1 MARWFV
7 NPRKRRRSHKRR
19 HRATHRRRAV
29 RTRGG
34 QHRPRVHVS
43 GHRFILGSRS
53 PYKGRIHRVNP
64 IIRNPIIRNPFIREV
79 GMYGLN
85 PRRRRRHHYRH
96 NPIIRNPGG
105 AGAPTLQGVMR
116 DPLGI
121 VTQGF
126 TAVGT
131 AYLTNS
137 IPNLFATTI
146 PFLGGV
152 DMVSKLLR
160 GVARVVVGGFVY
172 GAVRSLAPRQAPAA
186 AVGAAIGSIGATVLD
201 LLNTRLILGYGDVV
215 QTPGMLLGGVGSI
228 FGGAPAGATAGYRGM
243 GAYTRPMGRLGAYTR
258 PMGGYRGIYGSG
270 SMAMMGTG
278 SSIYG

>member
-7 NPRKRRRSHKRR
+7 NPRKRRSHKRR
-19 HRATHRRRAV
+19 HRATSRRRRAV

-34 QHRPRVHVS
+34 QHRPRVRIS
-43 GHRFILGSRS
+43 GHRFLLGSRS
-53 PYKGRIHRVNP
+53 PYKGKVHRVNP

-116 DPLGI
+116 NPLGI
-121 VTQGF
+121 VSQGF
-126 TAVGT
+126 TAVGA
-131 AYLTNS
+131 AYMTNS
-137 IPNLFATTI
+137 IPNMFGLF
-146 PFLGGV
+146 PGV
-152 DMVSKLLR
+152 DLVSKLLR
-160 GVARVVVGGFVY
+160 GAVRVVVGGFVY
-172 GAVRSLAPRQAPAA
+172 GAVRAIAPKQAPAA

-215 QTPGMLLGGVGSI
+215 QTPGMLLGGVGTI
-228 FGGAPAGATAGYRGM
+228 FGGAPAAATGTAGYRGM

>member
-7 NPRKRRRSHKRR
+7 NPRKRKK
-19 HRATHRRRAV
+19 

-34 QHRPRVHVS
+34 GKQSRPRVRVR
-43 GHRFILGSRS
+43 GRRFLLGSRS
-53 PYKGRIHRVNP
+53 PYKGKVRFVNP

-85 PRRRRRHHYRH
+85 PRRRHRRHYRG
-96 NPIIRNPGG
+96 NPSIIRNPNGG

-116 DPLGI
+116 NPLGV
-121 VTQGF
+121 VTTGF
-126 TAVGT
+126 TAMGA

-137 IPNLFATTI
+137 IPNMFALFPGTD
-146 PFLGGV
+146 L
-152 DMVSKLLR
+152 VSKLLR
-160 GVARVVVGGFVY
+160 GVVRVVVGGFVY
-172 GAVRSLAPRQAPAA
+172 GAVKAIAPRQASAA
-186 AVGAAIGSIGATVLD
+186 AAGAAVGSIGATVLD

-215 QTPGMLLGGVGSI
+215 QTPMMLFAGVGNI
-228 FGGAPAGATAGYRGM
+228 FGGAAAPAGTAGYRGV

>member
-7 NPRKRRRSHKRR
+7 NPRKRRK
-19 HRATHRRRAV
+19 

-34 QHRPRVHVS
+34 GKQRRPRVRVS
-43 GHRFILGSRS
+43 GRRFLLGSRS
-53 PYKGRIHRVNP
+53 PFKGKVRFVNP

-85 PRRRRRHHYRH
+85 PRRRRRYRG
-96 NPIIRNPGG
+96 NPSIIRNPNGS
-105 AGAPTLQGVMR
+105 GAPTLQGVMR
-116 DPLGI
+116 NPLGV
-121 VTQGF
+121 VTTGF
-126 TAVGT
+126 TAMGA

-137 IPNLFATTI
+137 IPNMFNLFPGTD
-146 PFLGGV
+146 L
-152 DMVSKLLR
+152 VSKLLR
-160 GVARVVVGGFVY
+160 GTVRVVVGGFVY
-172 GAVRSLAPRQAPAA
+172 GMVKSIAPRQANAA
-186 AVGAAIGSIGATVLD
+186 AAGAAVGSIGATVLD

-215 QTPGMLLGGVGSI
+215 QTPMMLFAGVGNI
-228 FGGAPAGATAGYRGM
+228 FGGAAPTGTAGYRGV

>member
-7 NPRKRRRSHKRR
+7 NPRKRKKK
-19 HRATHRRRAV
+19 
-29 RTRGG
+29 TRGG
-34 QHRPRVHVS
+34 GRQRRPRVRVS
-43 GHRFILGSRS
+43 GRRFLLGSRS
-53 PYKGRIHRVNP
+53 PFKGKVRFV
-64 IIRNPIIRNPFIREV
+64 NPIIRNPFIREV

-85 PRRRRRHHYRH
+85 PRRRRRYRG
-96 NPIIRNPGG
+96 NPSIIRNPNG

-116 DPLGI
+116 NPLGV
-121 VTQGF
+121 VTTGF
-126 TAVGT
+126 TAMGA

-137 IPNLFATTI
+137 IPNMFNIFPGT
-146 PFLGGV
+146 

-160 GVARVVVGGFVY
+160 GVVRVVVGGFVY
-172 GAVRSLAPRQAPAA
+172 GAVKAIAPRQANAA
-186 AVGAAIGSIGATVLD
+186 AAGAAVGSIGATVLD

-215 QTPGMLLGGVGSI
+215 QTPMMLFAGVGTI
-228 FGGAPAGATAGYRGM
+228 FGGAPTGTAGYRGV

>member
-7 NPRKRRRSHKRR
+7 NPRKRKR
-19 HRATHRRRAV
+19 

-34 QHRPRVHVS
+34 GGRQRRPRVRVS
-43 GHRFILGSRS
+43 GRRFILGRRS
-53 PYKGRIHRVNP
+53 PFKGRVRYVNP

-85 PRRRRRHHYRH
+85 PRRRRRRYGR
-96 NPIIRNPGG
+96 NPIIRNPNGG
-105 AGAPTLQGVMR
+105 GGTVTLQGVMR

-121 VTQGF
+121 VTTGF
-126 TAVGT
+126 TAMGT

-137 IPNLFATTI
+137 IPNMFALFPGTD
-146 PFLGGV
+146 L
-152 DMVSKLLR
+152 VSKLLR
-160 GVARVVVGGFVY
+160 GVVRVVVGGFVY
-172 GAVRSLAPRQAPAA
+172 GAVKAIAPRQANAA
-186 AVGAAIGSIGATVLD
+186 AAGAAVGSIGATVLD

-215 QTPGMLLGGVGSI
+215 QTPGMLFAGVGTI
-228 FGGAPAGATAGYRGM
+228 FGGAATGTAGYRGV

-258 PMGGYRGIYGSG
+258 PMGGYRGIYGPG

>member
-7 NPRKRRRSHKRR
+7 NPRKRKK
-19 HRATHRRRAV
+19 
-29 RTRGG
+29 RTRGRARAG
-34 QHRPRVHVS
+34 RQRRPRVRVS
-43 GHRFILGSRS
+43 GHTFVLGRRS
-53 PYKGRIHRVNP
+53 PFKGRIRRVNP

-85 PRRRRRHHYRH
+85 PRRRRRYRG
-96 NPIIRNPGG
+96 NPSIIRNPNGS
-105 AGAPTLQGVMR
+105 GAPTLQGVMR
-116 DPLGI
+116 NPLGV
-121 VTQGF
+121 VTTGF
-126 TAVGT
+126 TAMGA

-137 IPNLFATTI
+137 IPNMFALFPGTD
-146 PFLGGV
+146 L
-152 DMVSKLLR
+152 VSKLLR
-160 GVARVVVGGFVY
+160 GVVRVVVGGFVY
-172 GAVRSLAPRQAPAA
+172 GAVKAIAPRQASAA
-186 AVGAAIGSIGATVLD
+186 AAGAAVGSIGATVLD

-215 QTPGMLLGGVGSI
+215 QTPMMLFAGVGNI
-228 FGGAPAGATAGYRGM
+228 FGTGVPAPTGTAGYRGV

>member
-7 NPRKRRRSHKRR
+7 NPRRRRSR
-19 HRATHRRRAV
+19 

-34 QHRPRVHVS
+34 GRQRRPRVRVS
-43 GHRFILGSRS
+43 GRRFILGRRS
-53 PYKGRIHRVNP
+53 PFKGKVRFVNP

-85 PRRRRRHHYRH
+85 PRRRRRYSR
-96 NPIIRNPGG
+96 NPIIRNPNG

-116 DPLGI
+116 DPLGV
-121 VTQGF
+121 VTTGF
-126 TAVGT
+126 TAMGA

-137 IPNLFATTI
+137 IPNMFALFPGTD
-146 PFLGGV
+146 L
-152 DMVSKLLR
+152 VSKLLR
-160 GVARVVVGGFVY
+160 GVVRVVVGGFVY
-172 GAVRSLAPRQAPAA
+172 GAVRAIAPRQASAA
-186 AVGAAIGSIGATVLD
+186 AAGAAVGSIGATVLD
-201 LLNTRLILGYGDVV
+201 LLNTRLVLGYGDVV
-215 QTPGMLLGGVGSI
+215 QTPGMLFAGVGTI
-228 FGGAPAGATAGYRGM
+228 FGQPAAGNGTAGYRGV

>member
-7 NPRKRRRSHKRR
+7 NPRKRKK
-19 HRATHRRRAV
+19 
-29 RTRGG
+29 RTRGRARAG
-34 QHRPRVHVS
+34 RQRRPRVRVS
-43 GHRFILGSRS
+43 GSTFVLGRRS
-53 PYKGRIHRVNP
+53 PFKGRIRRVNP

-85 PRRRRRHHYRH
+85 PRRRRRYRG
-96 NPIIRNPGG
+96 NPSIIRNPNGS
-105 AGAPTLQGVMR
+105 GAPTLQGVMR
-116 DPLGI
+116 NPLNV
-121 VTQGF
+121 VTTGF
-126 TAVGT
+126 TAMGT

-137 IPNLFATTI
+137 IPNMFALFPGTD
-146 PFLGGV
+146 L
-152 DMVSKLLR
+152 VSKLLR
-160 GVARVVVGGFVY
+160 GVVRVVVGGFVY
-172 GAVRSLAPRQAPAA
+172 GAVRAIAPRQANAA
-186 AVGAAIGSIGATVLD
+186 AAGAAIGSIGATVLD

-215 QTPGMLLGGVGSI
+215 QTPGMLFAGVGTI
-228 FGGAPAGATAGYRGM
+228 FGGTPTGTAGYRGV